1 MSSLSGRAVRRCSFF
16 LRYSSL
22 SGLLAVVLGLCGVA
36 DAREQPHWIWSPA
49 SREAGQSVC
58 LRGQFTLDA
67 PLKRA
72 QLHAAVDFCHAA
84 LFINGTRV
92 ALHEPYRQPILIDVT
107 EHVQQGPNTIG
118 LSCQSV
124 DGPAA
129 IAVLLTLDYADGKRT
144 VVPSERSWQA
154 ATHSAGLRQWPKL
167 DAPAWKPVASLG
179 RVEAFAYRQAAN
191 AITISPVDD
200 YTQWKRALETKS
212 GTDAESLELLPG
224 FEATLI
230 RSAADDED
238 SWVSLAQDAKG
249 RWIIGQEKKGLLRL
263 TVAQTTGEP
272 TKVER
277 VNDSLAECRGLLFAF
292 DSLYTMANNDKA
304 LYRLRDTTG
313 DDRFDKIERL
323 SEFGGTVGHGRNQ
336 LTLGPD
342 GKIYAI
348 FGDAVVEPQT
358 AKRVPPNLARPDRHE
373 KTQNGFVA
381 RTDAKGRDWEVVV
394 RGLRNPYGIDFNTD
408 GEMFTYDA
416 DAEYDMGAPW
426 YRPTRI
432 DHLVPA
438 GDFGWRRVTKQ
449 WPPYVPDR
457 ADMPQPTLD
466 IGKGSPTAVEFGTDS
481 NFPPRYRNALY
492 ALDWAYGRILAV
504 HMTPRGASYAAGAE
518 TFVRGA
524 PLNVTD
530 VEFGQDGAMYF
541 TTGGRGTQSALYR
554 VAYVGERISPPS
566 LAPQQQ
572 ARIEHA
578 GNSRRLR
585 KRLEAFSGRPD
596 DSAVS
601 IAWPHLAS
609 SDPWI
614 RHAARAAVESQPI
627 ESWRPRALQETD
639 TRALPAGLLALS
651 RVDPATEPTTILD
664 RLRQLSGEEL
674 SERGKL
680 EVLFLIQRCLADEA
694 RLTDADRNAL
704 FAELLPFYPD
714 ESPRVNNRLSLILSR
729 QGGSHFVQRTMT
741 LLEQTDAQARQ
752 LHYLFVL
759 RNVTA
764 GWTPALRQRYFT
776 LLRRTNEFIGGDG
789 LPTFRKLIQD
799 EALAAIPKAERAKF
813 AALLET
819 DQSDPYQLGPIDPN
833 RKLVRK
839 WTADDLSDVSQALAN
854 GRNFEQAKQTFSE
867 ARCIACHRI
876 GRTGGTSGPDL
887 TALASRFTPR
897 DILTSILDPSRVV
910 SEKYTNDA
918 LVLKS
923 GKVVVGRIVP
933 GDYRSPEL
941 RLIPELLNPDKI
953 VTISKNE
960 IEARKPSPISAMPTG
975 LLDTFQREE
984 ILDLLA
990 YLIAAGDSRH
1000 PAFRR

>member
-1 MSSLSGRAVRRCSFF
+1 MSSLSGRAVRRCSFL
-16 LRYSSL
+16 LRNSSL
-22 SGLLAVVLGLCGVA
+22 RGVLPVVLGLCGVA
-36 DAREQPHWIWSPA
+36 EAQQPPQWVWSTA

-58 LRGQFTLDA
+58 LQGRFNVDA

-72 QLHAAVDFCHAA
+72 QLHAAIDFCHAA
-84 LFINGTRV
+84 LFVNESRV
-92 ALHEPYRQPILIDVT
+92 AVCEPYRQPLQIDVT
-107 EHVQQGPNTIG
+107 EQLRSGANHIG
-118 LSCQSV
+118 VCCESV
-124 DGPAA
+124 DGPSAC
-129 IAVLLTLDYADGKRT
+129 AVQLVLEYADGKRT
-144 VVPSERSWQA
+144 VVPSDQSWQA
-154 ATHSAGLRQWPKL
+154 ATQSGSLRKWPKL
-167 DAPAWKPVASLG
+167 KESAWKPVASLG
-179 RVEAFAYRQAAN
+179 RVQSFAYRRAAN

-230 RSAADDED
+230 RSAADHED
-238 SWVSLAQDAKG
+238 SWVSLVQDPQG

-263 TVAQTTGEP
+263 TLAPSTGKP

-292 DSLYTMANNDKA
+292 DSLYAMANNDKA
-304 LYRLRDTTG
+304 LYRLRDTSG
-313 DDRFDKIERL
+313 DDQFDKIERL

-358 AKRVPPNLARPDRHE
+358 AKHVPPSLARPDRHE

-381 RTDAKGRDWEVVV
+381 RTNAQGREWEVVV

-438 GDFGWRRVTKQ
+438 GDFGWRRVTQQ

-530 VEFGQDGAMYF
+530 VEFGQDRAMYF

-554 VAYVGERISPPS
+554 VAYVGERINEPS
-566 LAPQQQ
+566 LTIQQQ

-578 GNSRRLR
+578 ENARRLR
-585 KRLEAFSGRPD
+585 KRLEAFSQRPH

-601 IAWPHLAS
+601 IAWPLLAS

-627 ESWRPRALQETD
+627 DSWRPRALQETD
-639 TRALPAGLLALS
+639 TRALTAGLLALS
-651 RVDPATEPTTILD
+651 RVDPATHPTTILN
-664 RLRQLSGEEL
+664 RVRQLSGEEL

-680 EVLFLIQRCLADEA
+680 EVLFLIQRCLADET
-694 RLTDADRNAL
+694 RLTNADRSAL

-714 ESPRVNNRLSLILSR
+714 ESSDVNQRLSLILSR
-729 QGGSHFVQRTMT
+729 QGGSEFVRRTMT
-741 LLEQTDAQARQ
+741 LLEQTNDQSQQ

-759 RNVTA
+759 RNITA
-764 GWTPALRQRYFT
+764 GWTPPLRQRYFT
-776 LLRRTNEFIGGDG
+776 LLRRTDEFIGGDG

-799 EALAAIPKAERAKF
+799 EALAAIPEAERARF
-813 AALLET
+813 SALLET

-839 WTADDLSDVSQALAN
+839 WTVDDLSDVSQTLAN

-887 TALASRFTPR
+887 TALSNRFTPR

-918 LVLKS
+918 LVLKN
-923 GKVVVGRIVP
+923 GKVLVGRIVP

-941 RLIPELLNPDKI
+941 RLIPELLNPQNT
-953 VTISKNE
+953 VTISKSDVE
-960 IEARKPSPISAMPTG
+960 TRKPSPISAMPTG
-975 LLDTFQREE
+975 LLDTFQRNE

-990 YLIAAGDSRH
+990 YLIAAGDEKH
-1000 PAFRR
+1000 PAFSR